1 MLCLHSIAL
10 SAQNKLVET
19 FFCANDGFSY
29 DLVKELCMMKVME
42 IIQKRG
48 KSVAKEDILTFLDQQ
63 IDQKVTDY
71 DVALDWNTK
80 NHTIEIIFRLY
91 LASNEELAGEEE
103 VEAIEFEDGILLY
116 TEKSQFDANDY
127 LYTMPFER
135 KKGIESTTLVGL
147 VTYLNEVLDQGM
159 SDIFDFLED
168 EEAEVFELTFDEAR
182 LQEIIKNE
190 GSARWIPYPKF

>member
-10 SAQNKLVET
+10 SVQNKLVET

-63 IDQKVTDY
+63 IDQKVTYY

-116 TEKSQFDANDY
+116 TENLNLMQMITYIQCLLSV
-127 LYTMPFER
+127 
-135 KKGIESTTLVGL
+135 KKGLKV
-147 VTYLNEVLDQGM
+147 
-159 SDIFDFLED
+159 
-168 EEAEVFELTFDEAR
+168 R
-182 LQEIIKNE
+182 L
-190 GSARWIPYPKF
+190 